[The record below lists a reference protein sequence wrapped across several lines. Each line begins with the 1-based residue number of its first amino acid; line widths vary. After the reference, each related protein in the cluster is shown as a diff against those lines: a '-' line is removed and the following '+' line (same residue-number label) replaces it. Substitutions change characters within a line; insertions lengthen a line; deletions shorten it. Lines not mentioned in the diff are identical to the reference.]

1 MLWGLPYLF
10 VLCDVEPSAN
20 GQVVS
25 DQCGVLSRYW
35 LKTMFVRGKLQLTFC
50 FCCKTEM

>member
-10 VLCDVEPSAN
+10 VFCDVEPSAN

-25 DQCGVLSRYW
+25 DHVVCFPVIGSRQCLYEAS
-35 LKTMFVRGKLQLTFC
+35 C
-50 FCCKTEM
+50 S